1 MKSDDVRVGWRDV
14 IDNVIAGTDVLVERY
29 NKPVA
34 AVIRYEDYMA
44 LREELEELRA
54 TQRAKEAL
62 EEWRRDPSTGRPY
75 SEIRAELVEAG
86 VLDAEDDEV

>member
-1 MKSDDVRVGWRDV
+1 
-14 IDNVIAGTDVLVERY
+14 LVERY

-44 LREELEELRA
+44 LRKELEELRA
-54 TQRAKEAL
+54 TQRAKESL

-75 SEIRAELVEAG
+75 REIRAELVEAG
-86 VLDAEDDEV
+86 LLEAEDNEV